1 VRATES
7 RVKKLPRLTSVRS
20 LAPWLLPVVL
30 ALVSGAAPAGAATL
44 RDYTDEASFQAAV
57 TGPSTSEAWD
67 AYPAGRK
74 ITTQIPGVTLSS
86 PNSSVR
92 NFVPVQVLATGG
104 ARSAPNALGGGF
116 AKSSGRPPEVIVL
129 DFAPAIVAFSF
140 YLTDQDPAA
149 TNVVI
154 RFDLADQTVV
164 TRSVVNPH
172 PSHDSPIFYGA
183 TSDTPISRVTL
194 TAGFKNGGQGGF
206 EEFTVDNLFF
216 ARGCPQDTAPPV
228 CAGHPVAQ
236 GNNVVIEASATDDQG
251 CDSGVASVAV
261 RPGGTNV
268 SVSLDP
274 AFQAGDP
281 VARFTAAQTDFS
293 LNGQATVIATD
304 GAGNTCSLPVC
315 FHALPGGP
323 VINQVVCCGDGFLF
337 QVTNNNNLPAGT
349 AACSASLPGPSE
361 PPFPP
366 GYEPSPPEDPFPCQV
381 LTIESPI
388 AGLTDMVYKKD
399 AAFEPRLRMLF
410 SRSTDGGQTYPPFT
424 DVTTSVEPIFSIVPD
439 PTRVQGSVAW
449 SPVKVA
455 CALLGEADCSGIAP
469 SYDFDQ
475 DGYPLCPAAGSGIL
489 ADCNDQIAPIHPGAA
504 EICNGM
510 DDDCDGLTDEG
521 NPGGG
526 AECPVA
532 GGLGACAAGTT
543 ACFEGHLICNPS
555 VQPAAETCD
564 GVDNDCD
571 GAVDE
576 DLGTL
581 TCGTGLC
588 ARTISACLGGTP
600 QVCVPAAPSPEICN
614 GIDDDCDGRIDEEYA
629 FSGFGQPVE
638 NDGRGV
644 YHRRQTIPFKFSIS
658 SCAGALVPGARATI
672 EVLFYRDGVVGDKV
686 KDITSAGQANT
697 DNLYRFDP
705 GGHQYIYNLGTTS
718 LSTNTSYVV
727 RTRIDDGSIHDVII
741 SIIK

>member
-1 VRATES
+1 
-7 RVKKLPRLTSVRS
+7 LPRLTSVRF
-20 LAPWLLPVVL
+20 LAPWLIPVVL
-30 ALVSGAAPAGAATL
+30 VLVSGAAPAGAATL
-44 RDYTDEASFQAAV
+44 RDYTDESSFQAAV
-57 TGPSTSEAWD
+57 NGPSTSEAWD

-74 ITTQIPGVTLSS
+74 ITTQIQGVTLSS

-92 NFVPVQVLATGG
+92 NFVPIQVLATGG
-104 ARSAPNALGGGF
+104 AQSAPNALGGGF
-116 AKSSGRPPEVIVL
+116 ARSSSRPPQAIVL

-149 TNVVI
+149 TSVLV

-164 TRSVVNPH
+164 TRTVVNTH
-172 PSHDSPIFYGA
+172 PSHDAPIFFGA
-183 TSDTPISRVTL
+183 TSDAPIARITL

-216 ARGCPQDTAPPV
+216 ARGCPQDTTPPV

-236 GNNVVIEASATDDQG
+236 GNNVVIEGSATDDQG

-261 RPGGTNV
+261 RSGGSNV
-268 SVSLDP
+268 SVILDP

-281 VARFTAAQTDFS
+281 VASFTAAQTDFS
-293 LNGQATVIATD
+293 LDGQATVIATD

-323 VINQVVCCGDGFLF
+323 VVDQVVCCGDGFLF
-337 QVTNNNNLPAGT
+337 QVTNANNLPAGT
-349 AACSASLPGPSE
+349 AACSAHLPGPTD

-388 AGLTDMVYKKD
+388 AGLTDMVYKKED
-399 AAFEPRLRMLF
+399 VFEPRLRMLF
-410 SRSTDGGQTYPPFT
+410 SRSPDGGQTYPPFT
-424 DVTTSVEPIFSIVPD
+424 DVTTSVEPIFTIVPD
-439 PTRVQGSVAW
+439 PTRVRGSVEW

-489 ADCNDQIAPIHPGAA
+489 ADCNDQIAPIHPGA
-504 EICNGM
+504 EEVCNGM

-521 NPGGG
+521 DPGGG
-526 AECPVA
+526 AACPAA
-532 GGLGACAAGTT
+532 GVLGACAAGTT
-543 ACFEGHLICNPS
+543 ACFEGHLICNQS
-555 VQPAAETCD
+555 VQPAAESCD

-581 TCGTGLC
+581 TCGAGLC
-588 ARTISACLGGTP
+588 ARTVSACIGGTP

-638 NDGRGV
+638 DDGRGV

-658 SCAGALVPGARATI
+658 NCAGEQVSGAHATI
-672 EVLFYRDGVVGDKV
+672 EVLFYQNGVVGDKV

-697 DNLYRFDP
+697 DNIYRFDP
-705 GGHQYIYNLGTTS
+705 QGHQYIYNLGTTS
-718 LSTNTSYVV
+718 LSTNTSYIV